1 MVNAIAVEGGR
12 HDKVPEVVSH
22 ASSRTL
28 GRGEE
33 VRSNLSPAEEF
44 IAPAYAGGWV
54 PRALPRIY
62 LVGTMR
68 AVAPGGADFLP
79 RGRKT
84 RGLLACLC
92 LAQGER
98 VLRSRLVGLLWDRSA
113 DAQARMSLR
122 QSLSELN
129 GIVNRHVTGLVEIGR
144 DSVRIDVR
152 KCWVDALAILDASAD
167 ATADTSNLVQ
177 PYSERLLEDLDG
189 ITPSF
194 DHWLAAERSRFE
206 DRVRKIL
213 EAALDRLTEQ
223 NANPEVRAAAARRL
237 INFEPTHEG
246 AVRSV
251 MKAFAQ
257 MGDRAQAIREFER
270 CRQALLTVLDLPP
283 SKETTAVYE
292 AIRTESPQVASAVIF
307 EGSAGIELSEMT
319 AAGSPSAS
327 PARWKIE
334 KQSDPVIAPGRDPG
348 PERRHEPSIAVL
360 PFRNLTGDPAH
371 DFIAEGLVEDLIE
384 ALSRV
389 PNFFVISRLSTL
401 AFRNQDRHPREI
413 GNVLGVRYVLS
424 GSVRVLGDR
433 LRLTIELTDAQ
444 LEAALWFSK
453 LDERFLDLFE
463 VQDRLSEM
471 IVQKVAP
478 YLHAA
483 EMKRIRVKR
492 PDSLE
497 AYDLFLRAQENMHNS
512 SRPVFE
518 TAEALFDAA
527 IAKDSHYAAALA
539 WRAYWH
545 VLRVGQG
552 WSPDPADDATQA
564 DRFARAAV
572 ECNSIEPMA
581 LAVHGFVAS
590 YLYKDFDLAFRR
602 FEAALGINANAAPAW
617 MWSAGAHAWM
627 GNGSRAVEEI
637 NKAMALSPYDP
648 LMYAYTGIA
657 AMAYLADGQYERA
670 IECALRSLR
679 ENRTYTGAYR
689 LLVIAL
695 GLASRE
701 HEARASARRLLE
713 LEPGLTVASFR
724 RRYPG
729 SASPQ
734 AELFCDALARAGVP
748 LSTENGALTT
758 RG

>member
-1 MVNAIAVEGGR
+1 M
-12 HDKVPEVVSH
+12 
-22 ASSRTL
+22 
-28 GRGEE
+28 
-33 VRSNLSPAEEF
+33 
-44 IAPAYAGGWV
+44 

-62 LVGTMR
+62 LVGAMR
-68 AVAPGGADFLP
+68 AIAPGGADFLP

-98 VLRSRLVGLLWDRSA
+98 ISRSRLVGLLWDRSA

-129 GIVNRHVTGLVEIGR
+129 GIVNRHVSGLVEIGR

-152 KCWVDALAILDASAD
+152 KCWIDALAILDASAD
-167 ATADTSNLVQ
+167 ATADSSNLVQ

-194 DHWLAAERSRFE
+194 DHWLAGERTRFE

-213 EAALDRLTEQ
+213 EAELDRLTEQ
-223 NANPEVRAAAARRL
+223 NAKPEVRAAAARQL

-246 AVRSV
+246 AVRSL

-270 CRQALLTVLDLPP
+270 CRQALVTVLDLPP
-283 SKETTAVYE
+283 SEETTAVYE
-292 AIRTESPQVASAVIF
+292 AIRVESPQ
-307 EGSAGIELSEMT
+307 M
-319 AAGSPSAS
+319 AS
-327 PARWKIE
+327 PAIFAGPAGAEPSETAAAGLLTPAPARWNVE
-334 KQSDPVIAPGRDPG
+334 KQSDPAAAHGYDPG
-348 PERRHEPSIAVL
+348 HERRREPSIAVL
-360 PFRNLTGDPAH
+360 PFRNITGDPAH
-371 DFIAEGLVEDLIE
+371 DFVAEGLVEDLIE

-424 GSVRVLGDR
+424 GSLRVLGDR
-433 LRLTIELTDAQ
+433 LRLTIELTDTQ
-444 LEAALWFSK
+444 LEAALWLAR

-463 VQDRLSEM
+463 VQDRLCEM

-478 YLHAA
+478 HLHAA

-512 SRPVFE
+512 SRTIFE
-518 TAEALFDAA
+518 TSEALFDAA
-527 IAKDSHYAAALA
+527 LTKDPHYAAALA

-552 WSPDPADDATQA
+552 WSPDPANDAAQA
-564 DRFARAAV
+564 DHFARSAI
-572 ECNSIEPMA
+572 ECNSMEPMA
-581 LAVHGFVAS
+581 FAVHGHVAS

-602 FEAALGINANAAPAW
+602 FETALGINANAAPAW
-617 MWSAGAHAWM
+617 LWSAAAQAWM

-637 NKAMALSPYDP
+637 NRAMALSPYDP
-648 LMYAYTGIA
+648 LMYAYSGNA
-657 AMAYLADGQYERA
+657 AMAYLVDGQYERA

-679 ENRTYTGAYR
+679 ENRTYTSSYR
-689 LLVIAL
+689 LLVMAL
-695 GLASRE
+695 MLAGRGND
-701 HEARASARRLLE
+701 AQASARRLLE
-713 LEPGLTVASFR
+713 LEPGLTVAGFR

-729 SASPQ
+729 SASPR
-734 AELFCDALARAGVP
+734 ADLFCDALARAGVP
-748 LSTENGALTT
+748 LSDQKDAVTK
-758 RG
+758 RR

>member
-1 MVNAIAVEGGR
+1 
-12 HDKVPEVVSH
+12 
-22 ASSRTL
+22 
-28 GRGEE
+28 
-33 VRSNLSPAEEF
+33 
-44 IAPAYAGGWV
+44 
-54 PRALPRIY
+54 
-62 LVGTMR
+62 
-68 AVAPGGADFLP
+68 
-79 RGRKT
+79 
-84 RGLLACLC
+84 
-92 LAQGER
+92 
-98 VLRSRLVGLLWDRSA
+98 
-113 DAQARMSLR
+113 MSLR

-129 GIVNRHVTGLVEIGR
+129 GVVNRHVPGLVEIGR

-152 KCWVDALAILDASAD
+152 KCWVDALAILEASAD

-213 EAALDRLTEQ
+213 EAELDRLTEQ
-223 NANPEVRAAAARRL
+223 NAKPEVRAAAARRL

-246 AVRSV
+246 AVRSL

-292 AIRTESPQVASAVIF
+292 AIRTESPQVTFPANF
-307 EGSAGIELSEMT
+307 EGSAGIELSETT

-334 KQSDPVIAPGRDPG
+334 KQSDPVIAPGHDPG

-444 LEAALWFSK
+444 LEAALWISK

-483 EMKRIRVKR
+483 EMNRIRVKR

-512 SRPVFE
+512 SRTVFE

-527 IAKDSHYAAALA
+527 IAKDPHYAAALA

-564 DRFARAAV
+564 DRFARSAI
-572 ECNSIEPMA
+572 ECNSMEPMA
-581 LAVHGFVAS
+581 FAVHGHIAS

-602 FEAALGINANAAPAW
+602 FETALGINANAAPAW
-617 MWSAGAHAWM
+617 MWSAAAQAWM
-627 GNGSRAVEEI
+627 GNGSRAIEEI
-637 NKAMALSPYDP
+637 NRAMALSPYDP
-648 LMYAYTGIA
+648 LMYAYSGNA
-657 AMAYLADGQYERA
+657 AIAYLADGQYERA

-679 ENRTYTGAYR
+679 ENRTYTAAYR
-689 LLVIAL
+689 VLVIAL
-695 GLASRE
+695 VLAGRE
-701 HEARASARRLLE
+701 DEARASARRLLE

-729 SASPQ
+729 SASPY
-734 AELFCDALARAGVP
+734 ADLFCDALARAGVP
-748 LSTENGALTT
+748 LSDQNREAATT

>member
-1 MVNAIAVEGGR
+1 M
-12 HDKVPEVVSH
+12 
-22 ASSRTL
+22 
-28 GRGEE
+28 EE
-33 VRSNLSPAEEF
+33 YNT
-44 IAPAYAGGWV
+44 PAYAGGWV
-54 PRALPRIY
+54 PRVLPRIY

-79 RGRKT
+79 RARKT
-84 RGLLACLC
+84 RALLAYLC

-98 VLRSRLVGLLWDRSA
+98 VSRSRLIGLFWERSA

-129 GIVNRHVTGLVEIGR
+129 SVVNRHVPGLVEIGR
-144 DSVRIDVR
+144 DSVRLDVG
-152 KCWVDALAILDASAD
+152 KCWVDALAILGASAD
-167 ATADTSNLVQ
+167 PTADSSNLVQ
-177 PYSERLLEDLDG
+177 PYSERLLEDFDG

-194 DHWLAAERSRFE
+194 DHWLAAERSHFE

-213 EAALDRLTEQ
+213 ETELDRLIEQ
-223 NANPEVRAAAARRL
+223 NAKPEIRAAAARRL

-246 AVRSV
+246 AARHL
-251 MKAFAQ
+251 MTAFAQ

-270 CRQALLTVLDLPP
+270 CRQALQTVLDLPP
-283 SKETTAVYE
+283 SKETTALYE
-292 AIRTESPQVASAVIF
+292 AIRTDATELEFSAISARPSAVELI
-307 EGSAGIELSEMT
+307 ENGAG
-319 AAGSPSAS
+319 GSPALS
-327 PARWKIE
+327 PARWTIE
-334 KQSDPVIAPGRDPG
+334 KQGDSIVAASYDAGH
-348 PERRHEPSIAVL
+348 ELRREPSIAVL

-371 DFIAEGLVEDLIE
+371 DFVAEGLVEDLIE

-401 AFRNQDRHPREI
+401 AFKNQDRHPREI

-433 LRLTIELTDAQ
+433 LRLTTELTDAQ
-444 LEAALWFSK
+444 LGAALWFSK
-453 LDERFLDLFE
+453 LDERFFDLFE

-471 IVQKVAP
+471 IVRKVAP

-483 EMKRIRVKR
+483 EMNRIRVKR

-512 SRPVFE
+512 SRTVFE
-518 TAEALFDAA
+518 TSEALFDAA
-527 IAKDSHYAAALA
+527 IAKDPHYAATLA

-552 WSPDPADDATQA
+552 WSPDPADDAMQA
-564 DRFARAAV
+564 DRFARSAI
-572 ECNSIEPMA
+572 ECNSMEPMA
-581 LAVHGFVAS
+581 LAVHGLVAS

-602 FEAALGINANAAPAW
+602 FETALRINANAAPAW
-617 MWSAGAHAWM
+617 LWSAAAQAWM
-627 GNGSRAVEEI
+627 GNGPRAIEEI

-648 LMYAYTGIA
+648 LMYAYSGIA
-657 AMAYLADGQYERA
+657 AMAYLVDGQYERA

-679 ENRTYTGAYR
+679 ENRTYTSSHR
-689 LLVIAL
+689 QLVMAL
-695 GLASRE
+695 VLAGRE
-701 HEARASARRLLE
+701 DEAQTSARRLLE
-713 LEPGLTVASFR
+713 LEPGLTVAGFR

-729 SASPQ
+729 STSAH
-734 AELFCDALARAGVP
+734 ADLFCDALERAGIPHSGQNPSRSDAPVT
-748 LSTENGALTT
+748 SK
-758 RG
+758 R

>member
-1 MVNAIAVEGGR
+1 M
-12 HDKVPEVVSH
+12 
-22 ASSRTL
+22 
-28 GRGEE
+28 
-33 VRSNLSPAEEF
+33 
-44 IAPAYAGGWV
+44 

-62 LVGTMR
+62 LVGAMR
-68 AVAPGGADFLP
+68 AIAPGGADFLP

-98 VLRSRLVGLLWDRSA
+98 ISRSRLVGLLWDRSA

-129 GIVNRHVTGLVEIGR
+129 GIVNRHVSGLVEIGR

-152 KCWVDALAILDASAD
+152 KCWIDVLAILDASAD
-167 ATADTSNLVQ
+167 ATADSSNLVQ

-194 DHWLAAERSRFE
+194 DHWLAGERTRFE

-213 EAALDRLTEQ
+213 EAELDRLTEQ
-223 NANPEVRAAAARRL
+223 NAKPEVRAAAARRL

-246 AVRSV
+246 AVRSL

-270 CRQALLTVLDLPP
+270 CRQALVTVLDLPP
-283 SKETTAVYE
+283 SEETTAVYE
-292 AIRTESPQVASAVIF
+292 AIRVESPQMA
-307 EGSAGIELSEMT
+307 
-319 AAGSPSAS
+319 SPSIFAGPAGAEAS
-327 PARWKIE
+327 ETPAGLLTTPPARWNVE
-334 KQSDPVIAPGRDPG
+334 KQSDPSAAHAYDSGH
-348 PERRHEPSIAVL
+348 ERRREPSIAVL
-360 PFRNLTGDPAH
+360 PFRNITGDPAH
-371 DFIAEGLVEDLIE
+371 DFVAEGLVEDLIE

-424 GSVRVLGDR
+424 GSLRVLGDR
-433 LRLTIELTDAQ
+433 LRLTIELTDTQ
-444 LEAALWFSK
+444 LEAALWLSR

-463 VQDRLSEM
+463 VQDRLCEM

-478 YLHAA
+478 HLHAA

-518 TAEALFDAA
+518 TSEALFDAA
-527 IAKDSHYAAALA
+527 LAKDPHYAAALA

-552 WSPDPADDATQA
+552 WSPDPANDAAQA
-564 DRFARAAV
+564 DHFARSAI
-572 ECNSIEPMA
+572 ECNSMEPMA
-581 LAVHGFVAS
+581 FAVHGHIAS

-602 FEAALGINANAAPAW
+602 FDTALRINANAASVW
-617 MWSAGAHAWM
+617 LWSAAAHAWL
-627 GNGSRAVEEI
+627 GNGSQAIDEI

-648 LMYAYTGIA
+648 LMYAYSGIA
-657 AMAYLADGQYERA
+657 GMAYLAGGQYERA

-679 ENRTYTGAYR
+679 ENRTYTHAYR
-689 LLVIAL
+689 LLVMAL
-695 GLASRE
+695 VLAGRE
-701 HEARASARRLLE
+701 EEARVPARRLLE

-734 AELFCDALARAGVP
+734 ADLFCDALASAGVP
-748 LSTENGALTT
+748 ISGPNDAITT
-758 RG
+758 RK

>member
-1 MVNAIAVEGGR
+1 M
-12 HDKVPEVVSH
+12 
-22 ASSRTL
+22 
-28 GRGEE
+28 
-33 VRSNLSPAEEF
+33 RSNLSPTEEY
-44 IAPAYAGGWV
+44 ITPVYTGGWV

-84 RGLLACLC
+84 RGLLASLC
-92 LAQGER
+92 IAHGER
-98 VLRSRLVGLLWDRSA
+98 LSRSRLVGLLWDRSA

-129 GIVNRHVTGLVEIGR
+129 SVVNRHVPGLVEIDR
-144 DSVRIDVR
+144 DSVRLDVR
-152 KCWVDALAILDASAD
+152 KCWVDVLAILEASAD

-177 PYSERLLEDLDG
+177 PYGERLLEDLDG

-194 DHWLAAERSRFE
+194 DHWLAAERTRFE
-206 DRVRKIL
+206 DRVRKIY
-213 EAALDRLTEQ
+213 EAELDRLTEQ
-223 NANPEVRAAAARRL
+223 NAKPEARAAAARRL

-246 AVRSV
+246 AVRSL

-283 SKETTAVYE
+283 SNETTAVYE
-292 AIRTESPQVASAVIF
+292 AIRIKSPQAASSEIF
-307 EGSAGIELSEMT
+307 ERPAGIEVSET
-319 AAGSPSAS
+319 AAAALPSPS
-327 PARWKIE
+327 PAHWTIQE
-334 KQSDPVIAPGRDPG
+334 QSGPVADTRRDL
-348 PERRHEPSIAVL
+348 RREPSIAVL
-360 PFRNLTGDPAH
+360 PFRNLTSDPAH
-371 DFIAEGLVEDLIE
+371 DFVAEGLVEDLIE

-401 AFRNQDRHPREI
+401 AFRNQDRQPREI

-433 LRLTIELTDAQ
+433 LRLTIELTDTQ
-444 LEAALWFSK
+444 LETPLWFSK
-453 LDERFLDLFE
+453 LDEKFLDLFE

-471 IVQKVAP
+471 IVRKVAP
-478 YLHAA
+478 SLHAA
-483 EMKRIRVKR
+483 EMNRMRVKR

-497 AYDLFLRAQENMHNS
+497 AYDLFLRAQESMHNS
-512 SRPVFE
+512 SRAVFE
-518 TAEALFDAA
+518 TSEALFDAA
-527 IAKDSHYAAALA
+527 IAKDPHYAAALA

-564 DRFARAAV
+564 DRFARSAI
-572 ECNSIEPMA
+572 ECNTMEPMA
-581 LAVHGFVAS
+581 FAVHGHVVS
-590 YLYKDFDLAFRR
+590 YLYKDFDLASRR
-602 FEAALGINANAAPAW
+602 FETALSINANAAPAW
-617 MWSAGAHAWM
+617 LWSAAAQAWM
-627 GNGSRAVEEI
+627 GNGSRAIEEI

-648 LMYAYTGIA
+648 LMYAYSGNA
-657 AMAYLADGQYERA
+657 AMAYLVDGQYERA

-679 ENRTYTGAYR
+679 ENRTYTSAHR
-689 LLVIAL
+689 QLTMAL
-695 GLASRE
+695 MLAGRE
-701 HEARASARRLLE
+701 DEARASARRLLE
-713 LEPGLTVASFR
+713 LEPGLTVAGFR

-729 SASPQ
+729 SDSSHAD
-734 AELFCDALARAGVP
+734 LLCDALARAGVP
-748 LSTENGALTT
+748 LSGQS
-758 RG
+758 

>member
-1 MVNAIAVEGGR
+1 
-12 HDKVPEVVSH
+12 
-22 ASSRTL
+22 
-28 GRGEE
+28 
-33 VRSNLSPAEEF
+33 
-44 IAPAYAGGWV
+44 
-54 PRALPRIY
+54 
-62 LVGTMR
+62 
-68 AVAPGGADFLP
+68 
-79 RGRKT
+79 
-84 RGLLACLC
+84 
-92 LAQGER
+92 
-98 VLRSRLVGLLWDRSA
+98 
-113 DAQARMSLR
+113 MSLR

-129 GIVNRHVTGLVEIGR
+129 SIVNRHVPGLVEIGR
-144 DSVRIDVR
+144 DSVRIEVQ
-152 KCWVDALAILDASAD
+152 KCWVDALAIIGPSAD
-167 ATADTSNLVQ
+167 TTADTSNLVQ

-194 DHWLAAERSRFE
+194 DHWLVAERTRFE

-213 EAALDRLTEQ
+213 EVELDRLTEQ
-223 NANPEVRAAAARRL
+223 NARPEVRAAAARRL

-246 AVRSV
+246 AVRSL

-270 CRQALLTVLDLPP
+270 CRQALSSVLDLPP

-292 AIRTESPQVASAVIF
+292 AIRIGSPPMASPVMHEGPIGVES
-307 EGSAGIELSEMT
+307 SET
-319 AAGSPSAS
+319 AAAGLLVPSPE
-327 PARWKIE
+327 RWKIE
-334 KQSDPVIAPGRDPG
+334 KQSNSAAAPGYDPG
-348 PERRHEPSIAVL
+348 SEPRREPSIAVL
-360 PFRNLTGDPAH
+360 PFRNLTGDSTH
-371 DFIAEGLVEDLIE
+371 DFVAEGLVEDLIE

-433 LRLTIELTDAQ
+433 LRLTIELTDTQ

-471 IVQKVAP
+471 IVRKVAP

-518 TAEALFDAA
+518 TSEALFDAA
-527 IAKDSHYAAALA
+527 IAKDPYYAAALA

-552 WSPDPADDATQA
+552 WSPDTADDATQA
-564 DRFARAAV
+564 DRFARSAI
-572 ECNSIEPMA
+572 ECNSMEPMA
-581 LAVHGFVAS
+581 FAVHGLVAS
-590 YLYKDFDLAFRR
+590 YLYKDFDLALRR
-602 FEAALGINANAAPAW
+602 FETALRINANAAPAW
-617 MWSAGAHAWM
+617 LWSAAAQAWM
-627 GNGSRAVEEI
+627 GNGPLAIEEI

-648 LMYAYTGIA
+648 LMYAYSGIA
-657 AMAYLADGQYERA
+657 AMAYLVDGQYERA

-679 ENRTYTGAYR
+679 ENRTYTSSYR
-689 LLVIAL
+689 QLVIAL
-695 GLASRE
+695 VLAGRGD
-701 HEARASARRLLE
+701 EARASARRLLE
-713 LEPGLTVASFR
+713 LEPGLTVAGFR

-729 SASPQ
+729 SASPH
-734 AELFCDALARAGVP
+734 ADLFCDALARAGVP
-748 LSTENGALTT
+748 LSNQNGAVGTPK
-758 RG
+758 

>member
-1 MVNAIAVEGGR
+1 M
-12 HDKVPEVVSH
+12 
-22 ASSRTL
+22 
-28 GRGEE
+28 
-33 VRSNLSPAEEF
+33 
-44 IAPAYAGGWV
+44 
-54 PRALPRIY
+54 PRIY

-92 LAQGER
+92 LAQGDR
-98 VLRSRLVGLLWDRSA
+98 ISRGRLVGLLWDRSA

-122 QSLSELN
+122 HSLSELN
-129 GIVNRHVTGLVEIGR
+129 GIVNRHVPGLIEIGR

-152 KCWVDALAILDASAD
+152 KCWVDALAILEASAD

-194 DHWLAAERSRFE
+194 DQWLTAERTRFE

-213 EAALDRLTEQ
+213 EAELDRLTEQ
-223 NANPEVRAAAARRL
+223 NARPEVRAAAARRL

-246 AVRSV
+246 AVRSL

-270 CRQALLTVLDLPP
+270 SRQVLLSVFDLPP
-283 SKETTAVYE
+283 SKETVAVYE
-292 AIRTESPQVASAVIF
+292 AIRSESPKVTSLAVF
-307 EGSAGIELSEMT
+307 EGSVGNEPNEAVEPG
-319 AAGSPSAS
+319 S
-327 PARWKIE
+327 PARSPGRREIVQ
-334 KQSDPVIAPGRDPG
+334 QSDPAGAPEPGR
-348 PERRHEPSIAVL
+348 ETRREPSIAVL

-371 DFIAEGLVEDLIE
+371 HLIAEGLVEDLIE

-413 GNVLGVRYVLS
+413 GDVLGVQYVLS
-424 GSVRVLGDR
+424 GSMRVSEDR
-433 LRLTIELTDAQ
+433 LRLTIELTDTH
-444 LEAALWFSK
+444 LGAALWISK
-453 LDERFLDLFE
+453 LDERFADLFE

-471 IVQKVAP
+471 IVRKVAP
-478 YLHAA
+478 YLHEA
-483 EMKRIRVKR
+483 EMNRVRVKR

-497 AYDLFLRAQENMHNS
+497 AYDLFLRAQENMHDS
-512 SRPVFE
+512 SRSVFE
-518 TAEALFDAA
+518 TSQALFDAA
-527 IAKDSHYAAALA
+527 IAKDPHYAAALA

-564 DRFARAAV
+564 DHFARAAI
-572 ECNSIEPMA
+572 ECNSMEPMA
-581 LAVHGFVAS
+581 LAVHGHVAS

-602 FEAALGINANAAPAW
+602 FETALRINANAAPAW
-617 MWSAGAHAWM
+617 LWSAVAQAWI
-627 GNGSRAVEEI
+627 GNGPRAIEEI

-648 LMYAYTGIA
+648 LMYAYSGNA
-657 AMAYLADGQYERA
+657 AVAYLVDGQFERA

-679 ENRTYTGAYR
+679 ENRTYTSAYKQ
-689 LLVIAL
+689 LAIAL
-695 GLASRE
+695 VLAGRE
-701 HEARASARRLLE
+701 DEARGPARRLLE
-713 LEPGLTVASFR
+713 LEPGLTVSGFR

-729 SASPQ
+729 SASPH
-734 AELFCDALARAGVP
+734 ADLFCDALARAGIP
-748 LSTENGALTT
+748 PSSQNGGLTV
-758 RG
+758 RE

>member
-1 MVNAIAVEGGR
+1 
-12 HDKVPEVVSH
+12 
-22 ASSRTL
+22 
-28 GRGEE
+28 
-33 VRSNLSPAEEF
+33 
-44 IAPAYAGGWV
+44 
-54 PRALPRIY
+54 
-62 LVGTMR
+62 MR
-68 AVAPGGADFLP
+68 AVAPGGVDFLP

-98 VLRSRLVGLLWDRSA
+98 ISRSRLVGLLWDRSA

-129 GIVNRHVTGLVEIGR
+129 GTVNRHVSGLVEIGR
-144 DSVRIDVR
+144 DSVRIDVQ
-152 KCWVDALAILDASAD
+152 KCWVDALATLGASGN
-167 ATADTSNLVQ
+167 ATPDTSDLVQ

-194 DHWLAAERSRFE
+194 DHWLAAERTRFE
-206 DRVRKIL
+206 DRVRKLL

-223 NANPEVRAAAARRL
+223 NAQPEVRAAAARRL

-246 AVRSV
+246 AVRSL
-251 MKAFAQ
+251 MMAFAQ

-270 CRQALLTVLDLPP
+270 CRQALLSVLDLPP

-292 AIRTESPQVASAVIF
+292 AIRIGSPQAASPVSK
-307 EGSAGIELSEMT
+307 EGPADGGSSETATAGLLT
-319 AAGSPSAS
+319 PS
-327 PARWKIE
+327 PARWNIE
-334 KQSDPVIAPGRDPG
+334 RQGDPAVRGYEPGH
-348 PERRHEPSIAVL
+348 ERKREPSIAVL

-371 DFIAEGLVEDLIE
+371 DFVAEGLVEDLIE

-433 LRLTIELTDAQ
+433 LRLTIELTDTQ

-453 LDERFLDLFE
+453 LDERFFDLFE
-463 VQDRLSEM
+463 VQDRLSDM

-483 EMKRIRVKR
+483 EMNRIRVKR

-512 SRPVFE
+512 SRPAFE
-518 TAEALFDAA
+518 TSEALFDAA
-527 IAKDSHYAAALA
+527 IAKDPHYAAALA

-552 WSPDPADDATQA
+552 WSPDPADDAMQA
-564 DRFARAAV
+564 DRFARSAI
-572 ECNSIEPMA
+572 ECNSMEPMA
-581 LAVHGFVAS
+581 FAVHGHVAS
-590 YLYKDFDLAFRR
+590 YLYKDFDLALRR
-602 FEAALGINANAAPAW
+602 FETALSINTNAAPAW
-617 MWSAGAHAWM
+617 LWSAAAQAWM

-648 LMYAYTGIA
+648 LMYAYSGNA

-679 ENRTYTGAYR
+679 ENRTYTSSYR

-695 GLASRE
+695 VLAGRE
-701 HEARASARRLLE
+701 DEARASARRLLD
-713 LEPGLTVASFR
+713 LEPGLTVAGFR

-729 SASPQ
+729 SASPH
-734 AELFCDALARAGVP
+734 ADLFCDALARAGVP
-748 LSTENGALTT
+748 LSSQNGAVTT
-758 RG
+758 RE

>member
-1 MVNAIAVEGGR
+1 VSSGTPGKGEGG
-12 HDKVPEVVSH
+12 ELN
-22 ASSRTL
+22 L
-28 GRGEE
+28 GPTEE
-33 VRSNLSPAEEF
+33 Y
-44 IAPAYAGGWV
+44 IAPYAGGWV

-62 LVGTMR
+62 LVGAMR
-68 AVAPGGADFLP
+68 AIAPGGADFLP

-98 VLRSRLVGLLWDRSA
+98 ISRSRLVGLLWDRSA

-129 GIVNRHVTGLVEIGR
+129 GIVNRHVSGLVEIGR

-152 KCWVDALAILDASAD
+152 KCWIDALAILDASAD
-167 ATADTSNLVQ
+167 ATADSSNLVQ

-189 ITPSF
+189 ITPAF
-194 DHWLAAERSRFE
+194 DHWLAGERTRFE

-213 EAALDRLTEQ
+213 EAELDRLTEQ
-223 NANPEVRAAAARRL
+223 NAKPEVRAAAARRL

-246 AVRSV
+246 AVRSL

-270 CRQALLTVLDLPP
+270 CRQALVTVLDLPP
-283 SKETTAVYE
+283 SEETTAVYE
-292 AIRTESPQVASAVIF
+292 AIRVESPQVASPAIF
-307 EGSAGIELSEMT
+307 AGPAGVEPSETPAGLLT
-319 AAGSPSAS
+319 AP
-327 PARWKIE
+327 PARWNIE
-334 KQSDPVIAPGRDPG
+334 RQSDPVGARGYDPG
-348 PERRHEPSIAVL
+348 YERRREPSIAVL
-360 PFRNLTGDPAH
+360 PFRNITGDPGH
-371 DFIAEGLVEDLIE
+371 DFVAEGLVEDLIE

-424 GSVRVLGDR
+424 GSLRVLGDR
-433 LRLTIELTDAQ
+433 LRLTIELTDTQ
-444 LEAALWFSK
+444 LEAALWLAR

-463 VQDRLSEM
+463 VQDRLCEM

-512 SRPVFE
+512 SRTIFE
-518 TAEALFDAA
+518 TSEALFDAA
-527 IAKDSHYAAALA
+527 IAKDPHYAAALA

-552 WSPDPADDATQA
+552 WSPDPANDAAQA
-564 DRFARAAV
+564 DHFARSAI
-572 ECNSIEPMA
+572 ECSSMEPMA
-581 LAVHGFVAS
+581 FAVHGHVAS

-602 FEAALGINANAAPAW
+602 FETALGINANAAPAW
-617 MWSAGAHAWM
+617 LWSAAAQAWM

-637 NKAMALSPYDP
+637 NRAMALSPYDP
-648 LMYAYTGIA
+648 LMYAYSGNA
-657 AMAYLADGQYERA
+657 AMAYLVDGQYERA

-679 ENRTYTGAYR
+679 ENRTYTSSYR
-689 LLVIAL
+689 LLVMAL
-695 GLASRE
+695 MLAGRGND
-701 HEARASARRLLE
+701 AQASARRLLE
-713 LEPGLTVASFR
+713 LEPGLTVAGFR

-729 SASPQ
+729 SASPR
-734 AELFCDALARAGVP
+734 ADLFCDALARAGVP
-748 LSTENGALTT
+748 LSDQKDAVTK
-758 RG
+758 RK

>member
-1 MVNAIAVEGGR
+1 
-12 HDKVPEVVSH
+12 
-22 ASSRTL
+22 
-28 GRGEE
+28 
-33 VRSNLSPAEEF
+33 
-44 IAPAYAGGWV
+44 
-54 PRALPRIY
+54 
-62 LVGTMR
+62 MR
-68 AVAPGGADFLP
+68 AVAPGGADVLP

-92 LAQGER
+92 LAQGDR
-98 VLRSRLVGLLWDRSA
+98 VSRSRLVGLFWDRSP
-113 DAQARMSLR
+113 DPQARMSLR
-122 QSLSELN
+122 QSLTELN
-129 GIVNRHVTGLVEIGR
+129 GIVNRHVPGLVEIGR
-144 DSVRIDVR
+144 DSVRIDIR
-152 KCWVDALAILDASAD
+152 KCWVDALAVLEASVD
-167 ATADTSNLVQ
+167 PTAGLSNLVQ

-194 DHWLAAERSRFE
+194 DHWLAAERTRFE

-213 EAALDRLTEQ
+213 EAELDRLIQQ
-223 NANPEVRAAAARRL
+223 NAKPEVRAAAARRL

-246 AVRSV
+246 AVRNLMS
-251 MKAFAQ
+251 AFAQ

-283 SKETTAVYE
+283 SKETTAIYE
-292 AIRTESPQVASAVIF
+292 AIRIDSPPVVPPMIYPGA
-307 EGSAGIELSEMT
+307 AGVDSGET
-319 AAGSPSAS
+319 AAV
-327 PARWKIE
+327 PARWRIE
-334 KQSDPVIAPGRDPG
+334 KQSDALPYDAAH
-348 PERRHEPSIAVL
+348 EARREPSIAVL
-360 PFRNLTGDPAH
+360 PFRNLTGEPTH
-371 DFIAEGLVEDLIE
+371 DFVAEGLVEDLIE

-433 LRLTIELTDAQ
+433 LRLTIELTDTQ
-444 LEAALWFSK
+444 LGAALWFSK

-471 IVQKVAP
+471 IVRQVAP
-478 YLHAA
+478 HLHAA
-483 EMKRIRVKR
+483 ELKRIRVKR

-512 SRPVFE
+512 SRAVFE
-518 TAEALFDAA
+518 TSESLFDAA
-527 IAKDSHYAAALA
+527 LVKDPHYAAALA

-552 WSPDPADDATQA
+552 WSPDQANDATQA
-564 DRFARAAV
+564 DHFAQSAI
-572 ECNSIEPMA
+572 ECNSMEPMA
-581 LAVHGFVAS
+581 LAVHGHIAS

-602 FEAALGINANAAPAW
+602 FETALQINANAAPAW
-617 MWSAGAHAWM
+617 LWSAAAHAWI
-627 GNGSRAVEEI
+627 GDGSRAIEEI

-648 LMYAYTGIA
+648 LMYAYSVIA
-657 AMAYLADGQYERA
+657 GMAYLADGQYERA
-670 IECALRSLR
+670 IECAFRSLR
-679 ENRTYTGAYR
+679 ENRTYTSAFR

-695 GLASRE
+695 VLAGRE
-701 HEARASARRLLE
+701 EEARASARRLLA
-713 LEPGLTVASFR
+713 LEPGLTVAGFR

-734 AELFCDALARAGVP
+734 ADLFCDALARAGVLP
-748 LSTENGALTT
+748 FDVDRIAVA
-758 RG
+758 RV

>member
-1 MVNAIAVEGGR
+1 M
-12 HDKVPEVVSH
+12 
-22 ASSRTL
+22 
-28 GRGEE
+28 
-33 VRSNLSPAEEF
+33 
-44 IAPAYAGGWV
+44 
-54 PRALPRIY
+54 
-62 LVGTMR
+62 VGTMR

-98 VLRSRLVGLLWDRSA
+98 VSRSRLVGLLWDRSP

-129 GIVNRHVTGLVEIGR
+129 SVVNRHVPSLVEIDR

-152 KCWVDALAILDASAD
+152 KCWVDALAILQASAD
-167 ATADTSNLVQ
+167 PTGETNNLLQ

-189 ITPSF
+189 ITPAF
-194 DHWLAAERSRFE
+194 DQWLAAERTCFE

-213 EAALDRLTEQ
+213 EAELDRLTEQ
-223 NANPEVRAAAARRL
+223 HANPEMRAAAARRL
-237 INFEPTHEG
+237 VNFEPTHEG
-246 AVRSV
+246 AVRAL
-251 MKAFAQ
+251 MRAFAQ
-257 MGDRAQAIREFER
+257 MGDRPQAIREFER
-270 CRQALLTVLDLPP
+270 CRQALQTVLDLPP

-292 AIRTESPQVASAVIF
+292 AIRIESPQLAPPMTSEERRGDEPGEGAEARPPAVFPVPWEIRKH
-307 EGSAGIELSEMT
+307 SEP
-319 AAGSPSAS
+319 AAAPLYD
-327 PARWKIE
+327 PARE
-334 KQSDPVIAPGRDPG
+334 P
-348 PERRHEPSIAVL
+348 RRGPSIAVL

-371 DFIAEGLVEDLIE
+371 HLIAEGLAEDLIE

-413 GNVLGVRYVLS
+413 GDALGVRYVLS
-424 GSVRVLGDR
+424 GSMRILEDR
-433 LRLTIELTDAQ
+433 LRLTIELTDTQ
-444 LEAALWFSK
+444 LGAALWYSK
-453 LDERFLDLFE
+453 LDERFVDLFE

-471 IVQKVAP
+471 IVRKVAP

-483 EMKRIRVKR
+483 EMNRIRVKR

-512 SRPVFE
+512 ARSVFE
-518 TAEALFDAA
+518 TSEALFDAA
-527 IAKDSHYAAALA
+527 IAKDPHYAAALA

-552 WSPDPADDATQA
+552 WSPDPADDAMQA
-564 DRFARAAV
+564 DHFARGAI
-572 ECNSIEPMA
+572 ECNSVEPMA
-581 LAVHGFVAS
+581 LAIHGHIAS

-602 FEAALGINANAAPAW
+602 FETALRINANAPPAW
-617 MWSAGAHAWM
+617 LWSAAAHAWM
-627 GNGSRAVEEI
+627 GNGSRAIEEI

-648 LMYAYTGIA
+648 LMYAYSGIA
-657 AMAYLADGQYERA
+657 GIAYLVDGQCERA

-679 ENRTYTGAYR
+679 ENRTYTHAYR
-689 LLVIAL
+689 LLVFAL
-695 GLASRE
+695 VLAGRGD
-701 HEARASARRLLE
+701 EARAPARRLLE
-713 LEPGLTVASFR
+713 LEPGLTVAGFR

-729 SASPQ
+729 SDSPH
-734 AELFCDALARAGVP
+734 ADLFCDALARAGIP
-748 LSTENGALTT
+748 LSGASATETA
-758 RG
+758 RE

>member
-1 MVNAIAVEGGR
+1 
-12 HDKVPEVVSH
+12 
-22 ASSRTL
+22 
-28 GRGEE
+28 
-33 VRSNLSPAEEF
+33 
-44 IAPAYAGGWV
+44 
-54 PRALPRIY
+54 
-62 LVGTMR
+62 
-68 AVAPGGADFLP
+68 
-79 RGRKT
+79 
-84 RGLLACLC
+84 
-92 LAQGER
+92 
-98 VLRSRLVGLLWDRSA
+98 
-113 DAQARMSLR
+113 MSLR

-129 GIVNRHVTGLVEIGR
+129 SIVNRHVPGLVEIGR

-152 KCWVDALAILDASAD
+152 KCWVDALAILEASGD
-167 ATADTSNLVQ
+167 ATADTRNLVQ

-194 DHWLAAERSRFE
+194 DHWLASERTRFE

-213 EAALDRLTEQ
+213 EAELDRLTGQ
-223 NANPEVRAAAARRL
+223 SAKPEVRAAAARRL

-246 AVRSV
+246 AVRSL

-292 AIRTESPQVASAVIF
+292 AIRIDSPPVVSPVIYD
-307 EGSAGIELSEMT
+307 GDAGVDSGQT
-319 AAGSPSAS
+319 AALGLPAQS

-334 KQSDPVIAPGRDPG
+334 KQNDPG
-348 PERRHEPSIAVL
+348 AVPGYDASHEARREPSIAVL
-360 PFRNLTGDPAH
+360 PFRDLTGDPAN
-371 DFIAEGLVEDLIE
+371 DFVADGLVEDLIE

-401 AFRNQDRHPREI
+401 AFKNQDRHPREI

-433 LRLTIELTDAQ
+433 LRLTIELTDTQ
-444 LEAALWFSK
+444 LGAALWFSK
-453 LDERFLDLFE
+453 LDERFIDLFE

-471 IVQKVAP
+471 IVRRVAP

-483 EMKRIRVKR
+483 EMKRIRIKR

-512 SRPVFE
+512 SRTVFE
-518 TAEALFDAA
+518 TSEALFDAA
-527 IAKDSHYAAALA
+527 LGRDPHYAAALA

-552 WSPDPADDATQA
+552 WSPDPANDATQA
-564 DRFARAAV
+564 DHFARSAI
-572 ECNSIEPMA
+572 EYNSMEPMA
-581 LAVHGFVAS
+581 FAVHGHIAS
-590 YLYKDFDLAFRR
+590 YLFKDFDLAFRR
-602 FEAALGINANAAPAW
+602 FETALGINASAAPAW
-617 MWSAGAHAWM
+617 LWSAAAHAWM

-648 LMYAYTGIA
+648 LMYAYSSIA
-657 AMAYLADGQYERA
+657 AMSYLADGQYERA

-679 ENRTYTGAYR
+679 ENRTYTSAYR
-689 LLVIAL
+689 QLVMAL
-695 GLASRE
+695 VLAGRE
-701 HEARASARRLLE
+701 DEARAPARRLLE
-713 LEPGLTVASFR
+713 LEPGLTVAGFR
-724 RRYPG
+724 QRYPG

-734 AELFCDALARAGVP
+734 ADYYCDALARAGVP
-748 LSTENGALTT
+748 PSDRTGVAPARE
-758 RG
+758 